1 MRPGGAG
8 VRSTL
13 SMRPPMDHCGPVGRS
28 FEPFPGSALDG
39 SIVDRFDAIVQRF
52 SERVALSDCTDRL
65 THGELARLVYRTAAA
80 VSDCAADRSSPV
92 AIVLSADILFPAA
105 MLGTPASGRGFV
117 PINAG
122 DPPERIRHAA
132 AQSGAAAVISAGELA
147 GQSRYYGRS
156 TTCSVPFAA
165 RSSES
170 IAALRF
176 DEATVSCRWE
186 EPSRN
191 EGY

>member
-39 SIVDRFDAIVQRF
+39 SIIDRFDVVVQRF

-65 THGELARLVYRTAAA
+65 TYGELARLVYRIAAA
-80 VSDCAADRSSPV
+80 VSDSVADRSGPV
-92 AIVLSADILFPAA
+92 AIMLSRDVSFPAA
-105 MLGTPASGRGFV
+105 MLGALASRRGFV
-117 PINAG
+117 PLDAG
-122 DPPERIRHAA
+122 DPPERIRHVA

-147 GQSRYYGRS
+147 SQSRYGRS
-156 TTCSVPFAA
+156 TTCSVRSAA
-165 RSSES
+165 RPSES
-170 IAALRF
+170 VARRPMSPLPLGGAIKKR
-176 DEATVSCRWE
+176 
-186 EPSRN
+186 
-191 EGY
+191 GY